1 MDYDIVIVGLG
12 PAGAT
17 LARLLDSKFKVLGL
31 DKKLSCGSD
40 GFNKPCGGLL
50 ATDSQRS
57 FIRFNLN
64 LPTDILTNP
73 QIFSV
78 KTFDLQTNLVRN
90 YQRTYINFNRH
101 KFDLWLKS
109 LIPNHVEVKHDT
121 LCKNIERIID
131 GYQVTFIEN
140 GEEKVITTKYVVGAD
155 GANSLVRRMRYPNH
169 TLRQY
174 IAIQQWFTE
183 KHPVPFY
190 SCIFDNN
197 ITDCYAWSISKDDHF
212 IFGGAFP
219 KKAANEKFEQLKQK
233 LEQNGFIFG
242 KPLKTEKCTVVYPQR
257 WRDFHIGNEHIF
269 LIGEAAGFISASSLE
284 GISYAFDSAEIL
296 SQIFNKDLK
305 NPNKVY
311 YQRTLK
317 LRAKLLSKIIKAK
330 ILTTP
335 FLRKLLMKSK
345 ISHINNIK

>member
-17 LARLLDSKFKVLGL
+17 LARLLDSKFKILCL
-31 DKKLSCGSD
+31 DKKQSCGTE

-64 LPTDILTNP
+64 LPVDILTNP

-109 LIPNHVEVKHDT
+109 LIPNHVEVRHNT
-121 LCKNIERIID
+121 LCKSIERIID
-131 GYQVTFIEN
+131 GYQVTYIED
-140 GEEKVITTKYVVGAD
+140 GQEKIITTKYVVGAD

-174 IAIQQWFTE
+174 IAIQQWFAE

-190 SCIFDNN
+190 SCIFDNKT
-197 ITDCYAWSISKDDHF
+197 TDCYAWSISKDDHF

-219 KKAANEKFEQLKQK
+219 KKGANQRFE
-233 LEQNGFIFG
+233 
-242 KPLKTEKCTVVYPQR
+242 
-257 WRDFHIGNEHIF
+257 
-269 LIGEAAGFISASSLE
+269 
-284 GISYAFDSAEIL
+284 
-296 SQIFNKDLK
+296 
-305 NPNKVY
+305 
-311 YQRTLK
+311 
-317 LRAKLLSKIIKAK
+317 
-330 ILTTP
+330 
-335 FLRKLLMKSK
+335 
-345 ISHINNIK
+345 